1 MPNISFQIES
11 VRAERYSFE
20 PVAQLSVNM
29 NIVVGKIEKVNQG
42 FAASFL
48 IKLEYAPP
56 VAAVDMKGRA
66 LIAPLNDEERQELE
80 KSAASGQP
88 PPQLVA
94 SIFSYALPV
103 LALLTR
109 EIGLPP
115 PVPLPLPAPQQE
127 RQPRAPGYV

>member
-1 MPNISFQIES
+1 MPNVSFQIES

-29 NIVVGKIEKVNQG
+29 NIVMGKIEKVGQG

-48 IKLEYAPP
+48 IKLEYTPP
-56 VAAVDMKGRA
+56 IAAVDMKGKA
-66 LIAPLNDEERQELE
+66 ILAPLNEEERRELE
-80 KSAASGQP
+80 NSASTGQP

-94 SIFSYALPV
+94 SIYSYTLPV

-115 PVPLPLPAPQQE
+115 PVPLPMPAPQQE

>member
-1 MPNISFQIES
+1 MPGISFQIES

-29 NIVVGKIEKVNQG
+29 NIVLGKIERVGQN

-48 IKLEYAPP
+48 IKLEYVPP
-56 VAAVDMKGRA
+56 VAAVDMKGKA
-66 LIAPLNDEERQELE
+66 IVAPLSDEERLELE
-80 KSAASGQP
+80 KSVETGQP

-94 SIFSYALPV
+94 SIYSYALPV

-109 EIGLPP
+109 EVGLPP
-115 PVPLPLPAPQQE
+115 PVPLPVPVPQQE
-127 RQPRAPGYV
+127 KQPRAPGYV